1 MKNTSALHMN
11 RPSLARAAILLLPL
25 LLAATGCCSKK
36 ILDSVSP
43 DGTPAPAA
51 TVAPAA
57 ALDGS
62 AWAGVYT
69 RYAEAVR
76 KDGKK
81 ITSATS
87 AGQASLTMATGQA
100 TYVVEYPSGKATHRA
115 TQVYTFTPADVTQ
128 VRNGHNVRLTWQ
140 SLQKEPTNSN
150 YLPDKVEPML
160 KIRGDGDKRHIEL
173 EFTDTQGIRADID
186 FSIGG
191 VDLKKAKLDEDFE

>member
-1 MKNTSALHMN
+1 MKNTSTPWLDRSA
-11 RPSLARAAILLLPL
+11 LARAVILLFPL
-25 LLAATGCCSKK
+25 VLAAVGCCKK
-36 ILDSVSP
+36 KTSTDGASP
-43 DGTPAPAA
+43 DSTPAA
-51 TVAPAA
+51 TATAA

-69 RYAEAVR
+69 RYGEAVR

-81 ITSATS
+81 IASATS
-87 AGQASLTMATGQA
+87 AGQATLTVATGQV
-100 TYVVEYPSGKATHRA
+100 TYVVEYPSGKATHKA
-115 TQVYTFTPADVTQ
+115 TQVYTFTPADVTPAK
-128 VRNGHNVRLTWQ
+128 NGHNVRLTWQ
-140 SLQKEPTNSN
+140 SLLKEPTNSG
-150 YLPDKVEPML
+150 YQPDKIEPML